1 LGSPARCAEADTTEV
16 MKRIYIII
24 GIGVLLLA
32 SCGRRQEAK
41 SIIKDF
47 MKANVEDY
55 SKVSYLEFYDVDS
68 TRNISDSLIQ
78 VLHGR
83 TPAHFRRD
91 ISYQQRDGKTL
102 WLLRTRYLMDKDT
115 CSATFYMDK
124 EMTGVVAFKEN

>member
-1 LGSPARCAEADTTEV
+1 

-24 GIGVLLLA
+24 GIGILLLSA
-32 SCGRRQEAK
+32 SCGRQQEAK
-41 SIIKDF
+41 SIVKDF

-55 SKVSYLEFYDVDS
+55 SKVSFLDFYDVDS

-83 TPAHFRRD
+83 TPAHFSRNINYQPRD
-91 ISYQQRDGKTL
+91 AKTL
-102 WLLRTRYLMDKDT
+102 WLIRTKYLMDEDS
-115 CSATFYMDK
+115 CSATFYIDK

>member
-1 LGSPARCAEADTTEV
+1 

-55 SKVSYLEFYDVDS
+55 SKVDYLEFYDIDS

-78 VLHGR
+78 VMHER
-83 TPAHFRRD
+83 TPAHFSRN

-115 CSATFYMDK
+115 CSATFYIDK
-124 EMTGVVAFKEN
+124 ELTGVVAFKEN